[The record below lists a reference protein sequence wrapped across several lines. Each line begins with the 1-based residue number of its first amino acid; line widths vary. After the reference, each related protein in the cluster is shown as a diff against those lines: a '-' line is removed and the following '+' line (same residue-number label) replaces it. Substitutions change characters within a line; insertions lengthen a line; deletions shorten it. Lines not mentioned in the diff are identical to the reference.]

1 MRIFLK
7 YITIFILLLSF
18 NTSFWEEEYESYEN
32 LELIENYLIKHKNN
46 IEKIVNQYELE
57 NNKSISWQIWK
68 IDYLIQSIEKIKNSN
83 INENNKDKAR
93 KTIINEIKDINIELK
108 NTLKKEINK
117 YNSDMDKTISTYHEI
132 WVKLSKKIDTIYLKF
147 YNSELENKKVLTIS
161 ESKLKNSI
169 KNLSKISKKL
179 NEFDK
184 IKFTKK
190 EEIKESFIR
199 LLKEL
204 RVDLY
209 NIKTYYK

>member
-7 YITIFILLLSF
+7 YISIFIMLFSF
-18 NTSFWEEEYESYEN
+18 NISYWLEDYESYEN

-46 IEKIVNQYELE
+46 IVKIVTQYELE
-57 NNKSISWQIWK
+57 NNNTISWQIWK

-93 KTIINEIKDINIELK
+93 KTIINEIKNINTELK
-108 NTLKKEINK
+108 DTLKKEISK
-117 YNSDMDKTISTYHEI
+117 YNSDMDKTISIYHEI
-132 WVKLSKKIDTIYLKF
+132 WVRLSKKIDSIYLKF
-147 YNSELENKKVLTIS
+147 YNPELENKKVLTIS

-169 KNLSKISKKL
+169 KNLNKISKKL